1 MPPACP
7 TSPRAVARELKGR
20 DITLK
25 IRKNGVT
32 YKVNGLE
39 IGSIDK
45 IWYEFEELE
54 TELLTETPGD
64 EEDSS
69 KPADE
74 NKTNPSTGR

>member
-1 MPPACP
+1 MSSRLTPVSY
-7 TSPRAVARELKGR
+7 THLDVYKRQ
-20 DITLK
+20 
-25 IRKNGVT
+25 GVT

>member
-1 MPPACP
+1 M
-7 TSPRAVARELKGR
+7 
-20 DITLK
+20 
-25 IRKNGVT
+25 T

-69 KPADE
+69 KPAVKIRPTPIPDG
-74 NKTNPSTGR
+74 K